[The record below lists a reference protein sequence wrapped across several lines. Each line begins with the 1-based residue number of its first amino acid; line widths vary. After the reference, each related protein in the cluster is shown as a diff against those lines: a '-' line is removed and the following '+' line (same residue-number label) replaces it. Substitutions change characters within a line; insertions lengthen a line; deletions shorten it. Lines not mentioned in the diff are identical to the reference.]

1 MSPVA
6 TRALRGA
13 LIIPLTA
20 VLTWLLVAAL
30 PLRTEGEAKTET
42 LRSLQVQLEAD
53 LGLGQPL
60 GFLRPWQ
67 KLLSGER
74 LGDGERSY
82 TGGEILRALGGS
94 LRIGGM
100 ALVLALLGGL
110 AYAWALERVG
120 PRPWAAALQALPPLV
135 YALPTFVV
143 ALWVARTTGL
153 AVDDTEALRYEPIA
167 ALVLALGPAAFVGAV
182 LHGALR
188 EESTRPYLLAARA
201 RGLSA
206 SQAWWRHALPNA
218 ARAVL
223 DALPP
228 LATSLL
234 AGSFVV
240 EKLFHLPYFG
250 YLYLD
255 AAQHRQLALVVV
267 ATTLF
272 AVLLVT
278 VSLLTDVLRA
288 WWDPRTEAAEASR

>member
-1 MSPVA
+1 MSRVTA
-6 TRALRGA
+6 RALKGA

-20 VLTWLLVAAL
+20 ILSWLLVAAL
-30 PLRTEGEAKTET
+30 PLRTEGEAKNET
-42 LRSLQVQLEAD
+42 LRSLQAQLEAD

-60 GFLRPWQ
+60 GFLRPWE
-67 KLLSGER
+67 KLFAGER
-74 LGDGERSY
+74 LGDGGRSY
-82 TGGEILRALGGS
+82 TGAELVRALMGS
-94 LRIGGM
+94 LRIGM
-100 ALVLALLGGL
+100 LALLLSLVGGL
-110 AYAWALERVG
+110 FYAWALSRARG
-120 PRPWAAALQALPPLV
+120 QWIATSLRSLPPLI

-143 ALWVARTTGL
+143 ALWVARSTGL
-153 AVDDTEALRYEPIA
+153 AVDDTEAWRYEPIA

-182 LHGALR
+182 LAGALE

-201 RGLSA
+201 RGLSPA
-206 SQAWWRHALPNA
+206 QAWWRHALPNA
-218 ARAVL
+218 GRAVL

-272 AVLLVT
+272 AALLVS
-278 VSLLTDVLRA
+278 VSLVTDLLRA
-288 WWDPRTEAAEASR
+288 WWDPRTAAVEDAR